1 MSNPWTRLSKL
12 IAPGAKTIV
21 TVTTVHTDGTS
32 TVTLRSGDTLRVQ
45 GDTVA
50 ASSKAIIQAG
60 RIIGKAPDLSHYEIE
75 V

>member
-45 GDTVA
+45 GDTVSEGNA
-50 ASSKAIIQAG
+50 ALIQQR
-60 RIIGKAPDLSHYEIE
+60 RIIGKVPNLVHYEIE